1 MSEWI
6 DFAIYAVQGVLFWVL
21 LPRQGWHF
29 GGPMIADR
37 DPYWLAGN
45 PAMGRY
51 LTNSTR
57 FLRLWY
63 AWGVISIA
71 VLLAVRLGWRPFGTT
86 APAWEALRGWN
97 GLLMTVGAV
106 GWFASVGLWFLWL
119 KRNVP
124 LAPRRSATLL
134 PRTTAA
140 YVSLPW
146 RVAIETLTVLH
157 LAVWVVVGIA
167 RPELIPDHWEKFA
180 GLTGVTIFLAVLAWL
195 MPRRRPGYADR
206 IFGEAYRRVEMR
218 AMYLIR
224 LTPIAS
230 GAIAFGEA
238 LTGEDF
244 ARAGHLVLMV
254 LVNVLVSTFLFLRP
268 VVSTDTSPPA
278 ENGPGGMIGSSFGSN
293 MHRSP
298 SAL

>member
-6 DFAIYAVQGVLFWVL
+6 DFAIYAVQSVLFWVL

-29 GGPMIADR
+29 GGPMILDR
-37 DPYWLAGN
+37 NPGWLAAN
-45 PAMGRY
+45 PAMSRY
-51 LTNSTR
+51 LKNSTR
-57 FLRLWY
+57 FLRIWY
-63 AWGVISIA
+63 AWAAISIA

-97 GLLMTVGAV
+97 GLLTTVGAV

-124 LAPRRSATLL
+124 LADRRSATLL

-140 YVSLPW
+140 YVSLSW
-146 RVAIETLTVLH
+146 RVTIETLAVLH
-157 LAVWVVVGIA
+157 LAVWVVVGIVQ
-167 RPELIPDHWEKFA
+167 PGLIPNHWEKFA
-180 GLTGVTIFLAVLAWL
+180 GLAAMTVFFAVLAWL

-206 IFGEAYRRVEMR
+206 LFGEAYRRVEMR

-224 LTPIAS
+224 LTPIAA
-230 GAIAFGEA
+230 GVIAFSEA

-254 LVNVLVSTFLFLRP
+254 LVNVLISTFLFLRP
-268 VVSTDTSPPA
+268 VASTSASPR
-278 ENGPGGMIGSSFGSN
+278 GPGGMIGSSFGSN

-298 SAL
+298 GAL